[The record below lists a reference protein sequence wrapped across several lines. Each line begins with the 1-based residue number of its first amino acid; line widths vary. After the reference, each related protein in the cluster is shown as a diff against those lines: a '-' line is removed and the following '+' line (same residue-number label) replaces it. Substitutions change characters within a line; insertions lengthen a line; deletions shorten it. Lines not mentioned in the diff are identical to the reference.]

1 MHNGTK
7 AEDKKDNTKVNGNK
21 SPDEP
26 PSDTKTSEMKLDL
39 EQMPQTRGK
48 RMSLFKLI
56 KGMQM

>member
-21 SPDEP
+21 SPDEQS
-26 PSDTKTSEMKLDL
+26 SDTKASEMKLDL
-39 EQMPQTRGK
+39 EQMSQTRGK